1 MHMNKPNFAFRLSAL
16 LLCLVL
22 LCSGCATQAD
32 VDAAAQDGYDAGYE
46 EAYQIGL
53 ADGTDA
59 GYASG
64 YAEGYEVGKRDW
76 YGTGY
81 DAGYDDGYDD
91 GCQVQLYGEPAAAQG
106 ISPASQ
112 PQTVSATVYVT
123 DTGSKYH
130 RSGCQYLRQSSNA
143 ISLDDA
149 KAF

>member
-1 MHMNKPNFAFRLSAL
+1 MHMYKSRFAFRLSAL

-46 EAYQIGL
+46 
-53 ADGTDA
+53 A
-59 GYASG
+59 GYTA
-64 YAEGYEVGKRDW
+64 GKRDW

-91 GCQVQLYGEPAAAQG
+91 GCQVQLYGEQAAAQG

-149 KAF
+149 KAFGYTPCSKCSPP